1 MSKTQKLSER
11 EKYLIV
17 KYAYL
22 IERYLRSR
30 HEPPQDRDS
39 HYAAAACGLVRG
51 VRAVDKAA
59 EGKTF
64 ADEEDRESYYAS
76 FLYLHIRSHVIDS
89 INARKAWTRG
99 GRAVHIPMDS
109 PLSPCSDAEKVGTVE
124 DMLADSTSADGFKVI
139 EDKESAQTILRRC
152 TPHQQTICQYLAYG
166 YSGREIAKE
175 MGVTAKHV
183 YREIGKIRRNSADLF
198 PRPPKRKE
206 NRSNV
211 SNIYTENGRTRIQ
224 LNINGKQYQTCD
236 IPREGAEA
244 LRDELLALRDKDPK
258 EALKRIGEINAGIR
272 AQKKYKYP
280 RHIRFYKNFYTVRL
294 MVDKVEESVTKIPTL
309 EEAVAVRDELI
320 AARDIGFDEFYA
332 VLNRFREKYG
342 GKK

>member
-1 MSKTQKLSER
+1 MSKAQKLSER
-11 EKYLIV
+11 EKSLIV

-30 HEPPQDRDS
+30 HEPPQERDN
-39 HYAAAACGLVRG
+39 HYAAAAYGLVCG
-51 VRAVDKAA
+51 VRDVDKAA

-99 GRAVHIPMDS
+99 GRAVHIPMDA
-109 PLSPCSDAEKVGTVE
+109 PLSPCSDAEEVGTVE
-124 DMLADSTSADGFKVI
+124 DMLADSTSADGFKAI

-152 TPHQQTICQYLAYG
+152 TTHQQTICQYLAYG
-166 YSGREIAKE
+166 YSGREIAKQ

-198 PRPPKRKE
+198 PRPPKCKE
-206 NRSNV
+206 NSANV

-224 LNINGKQYQTCD
+224 LCINGKQYRTCF
-236 IPREGAEA
+236 IPLEDAEA

-258 EALKRIGEINAGIR
+258 AALKRIGEINAGIR
-272 AQKKYKYP
+272 ENKQYKNP
-280 RHIRFYKNFYTVRL
+280 RNIRRYKNFYVVRL
-294 MVDKVEESVTKIPTL
+294 TVDGVLETVPMIPTL

-332 VLNRFREKYG
+332 ALNGFREKYG